1 MRRRKSTKV
10 TYDITGKV
18 LVKYLDK
25 TAVSFTVPDGVEKIA
40 DRAFAECRN
49 IKSVKMT
56 DSVTEIGD
64 GAFYNCRSL
73 ETVKLSKNI
82 NKIGKVGE
90 TITITVK
97 RNNKEHTL
105 KVKLTK

>member
-25 TAVSFTVPDGVEKIA
+25 TAVSFTVPDGIEKIA

-49 IKSVKMT
+49 IKRRK
-56 DSVTEIGD
+56 IGD
-64 GAFYNCRSL
+64 ILKLVFLISQSL
-73 ETVKLSKNI
+73 
-82 NKIGKVGE
+82 IGE
-90 TITITVK
+90 
-97 RNNKEHTL
+97 L
-105 KVKLTK
+105 FF